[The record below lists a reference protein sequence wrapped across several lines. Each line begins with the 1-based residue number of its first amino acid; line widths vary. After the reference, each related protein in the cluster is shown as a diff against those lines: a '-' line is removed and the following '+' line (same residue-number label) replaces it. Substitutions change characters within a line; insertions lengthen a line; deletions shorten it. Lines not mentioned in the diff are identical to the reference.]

1 MRRYVP
7 VNTIERIKFE
17 GNEESGRWRS
27 EKTKGRSL
35 HLLKLETRGICG
47 IKYDAISAIV
57 RRTAVGAASRE
68 TLSLVTVAPQSRSLS
83 RFLLLL
89 GEKLRGS
96 RRFSRVFFSLG
107 IWHGVALSLSREREN
122 KSVSRIRDKERKKF
136 RLTIKKREIKFPSCS
151 FAPFIASSID
161 PSLYFCTHSLT
172 KGFLSF
178 PQKNFIIPR
187 VRERAGDYFHS
198 CFNALFLLLLLPPF
212 FFPLSFQKSFL
223 KGYSPYPWQ
232 EGYSF
237 YRYPQDPFQPE
248 INRAEL

>member
-1 MRRYVP
+1 MARV
-7 VNTIERIKFE
+7 V
-17 GNEESGRWRS
+17 
-27 EKTKGRSL
+27 SL
-35 HLLKLETRGICG
+35 ASFFPLE
-47 IKYDAISAIV
+47 YD
-57 RRTAVGAASRE
+57 TA
-68 TLSLVTVAPQSRSLS
+68 
-83 RFLLLL
+83 
-89 GEKLRGS
+89 
-96 RRFSRVFFSLG
+96 
-107 IWHGVALSLSREREN
+107 WLSLSFSLSLSREN